1 MYVVRKATIRDTSA
15 MTSSP
20 TTGGQQTLRQHAH
33 RAGLRTVAVL
43 EALKGFLALLAAYIF
58 ARMIRHDVDFGEAA
72 EHVLF
77 FFHINPYHHRLSEQF
92 LRVADK
98 VSSTSIAMI
107 AAIAISYAALR
118 FIEGYGLWRQ
128 RAWAEWL
135 AIISGCIYLPFELY
149 KLVRHPNELHWIIL
163 GINILVVLYIA
174 WVRWDE
180 IAAARRAA
188 NAAVH

>member
-1 MYVVRKATIRDTSA
+1 MSSSITIRGQSA
-15 MTSSP
+15 SRRHT
-20 TTGGQQTLRQHAH
+20 H
-33 RAGLRTVAVL
+33 RAGLRTVAVV
-43 EALKGFLALLAAYIF
+43 EALKGCLALLGAYVF
-58 ARMIRHDVDFGEAA
+58 ARMIRRDVDFEEAA

-92 LRVADK
+92 LRAADK
-98 VSSTSIAMI
+98 VSDTSIAMI
-107 AAIAISYAALR
+107 AAIAISYATLR
-118 FIEGYGLWRQ
+118 FIEGYGLWKQ

-180 IAAARRAA
+180 IVAARRARPA
-188 NAAVH
+188 

>member
-1 MYVVRKATIRDTSA
+1 
-15 MTSSP
+15 MTSS
-20 TTGGQQTLRQHAH
+20 TTIRGQQTLRRHTH
-33 RAGLRTVAVL
+33 RAGLRTVAIV
-43 EALKGFLALLAAYIF
+43 EALKGCLALLAGYVFIH
-58 ARMIRHDVDFGEAA
+58 MIRRDVDFEDAA

-107 AAIAISYAALR
+107 AAIAISYATLR

-135 AIISGCIYLPFELY
+135 AIISGCIYLPFEVY

-180 IAAARRAA
+180 IVAARRMRSTP
-188 NAAVH
+188 VT